1 MIKTYVQRLFSELV
15 DGRQALV
22 VDVVLQQ
29 VLQLAQAVGNPGNE
43 KVHPAEVVVLVVVQK
58 VLELRVE
65 DLQVLLDQNFVAG
78 LEQTVQGRLVQI
90 DLRKEQFLIETL
102 LSQML
107 SRQAN
112 GCGRDM
118 TVSMNYEG
126 LSLTKTD

>member
-1 MIKTYVQRLFSELV
+1 MQKHTSARFRQVAKTYVQRLFSELV

-90 DLRKEQFLIETL
+90 DLRKEIFLIETL
-102 LSQML
+102 LIPDAFSAGQ
-107 SRQAN
+107 
-112 GCGRDM
+112 
-118 TVSMNYEG
+118 G
-126 LSLTKTD
+126 LRS

>member
-1 MIKTYVQRLFSELV
+1 MVKTYVQRLFSEFV

-107 SRQAN
+107 SQQ
-112 GCGRDM
+112 GCGCD
-118 TVSMNYEG
+118 
-126 LSLTKTD
+126 LSW